1 MSQSLLSCVV
11 ALALLGWTAC
21 GGNPS
26 EPSGAV
32 RLRGTLVGD
41 VATSDHASLAS
52 EQAGG
57 QAGRIIVAVQEN
69 GLTTTVGGDGTF
81 ELEGVP
87 EGGFT
92 LLFTR
97 DGAVLGT
104 IEITGA
110 LPGQEIRIT
119 VRVTGRRV
127 ALVAIEHANGDDGDA
142 GDADDDDGG
151 TNGSRT
157 CAISGG
163 KVGEGI
169 ELEGNVDSG
178 DAAGFELRVNG
189 NRVKNGGTV
198 RVNTAGASFKCN
210 GKPTATEC
218 RSTVKPSAK
227 VHVRGNL
234 NACDVSSAL
243 EAASQ
248 VMVQKP

>member
-1 MSQSLLSCVV
+1 MGRR
-11 ALALLGWTAC
+11 A
-21 GGNPS
+21 
-26 EPSGAV
+26 
-32 RLRGTLVGD
+32 
-41 VATSDHASLAS
+41 ASS
-52 EQAGG
+52 SPF
-57 QAGRIIVAVQEN
+57 RKT

-92 LLFTR
+92 LVFTR

-110 LPGQEIRIT
+110 SPGQEIRIT

-151 TNGSRT
+151 TDTSRT

-218 RSTVKPSAK
+218 RSTVQAFREGPREGQPQRVRRVERPRGRQPGDGPEAVARPSAWPASCFTPSC
-227 VHVRGNL
+227 
-234 NACDVSSAL
+234 ACARRRAP
-243 EAASQ
+243 EPA
-248 VMVQKP
+248 PEE